1 MRIGRPPFAE
11 FIVMKIFLTG
21 VSCVGKT
28 TVGTELASL
37 LGYPFFDLDEVIE
50 KYYGKPIERLQIECL
65 TMYTFRQKACQ
76 ALKHLLS
83 HNLADAFVIALP
95 PSGLMGQYPRVI
107 KKVGGITVVLDDS
120 PENILKR
127 ITFYDVDS
135 KPIIKNLTEKEL
147 RHYLRE
153 IRLDIT
159 YFKRTYKKADVT
171 VDISGLGPKESAM
184 KVKDVLVARSQV

>member
-1 MRIGRPPFAE
+1 MH
-11 FIVMKIFLTG
+11 
-21 VSCVGKT
+21 
-28 TVGTELASL
+28 
-37 LGYPFFDLDEVIE
+37 
-50 KYYGKPIERLQIECL
+50 
-65 TMYTFRQKACQ
+65 TFRQKACQ

-83 HNLADAFVIALP
+83 QNLVDDFVIALP

-107 KKVGGITVVLDDS
+107 KGVGGITVVLDDT

-135 KPIIKNLTEKEL
+135 KPIIKKLTEIEL

-159 YFKRTYKKADVT
+159 YFKKSYKKANVT
-171 VDISGLGPKESAM
+171 VDITGLGPKESAK
-184 KVKDVLVARSQV
+184 KVRDVLVERFGLRV